1 VPGGNFPTLDW
12 IVPWEQQFGKPV
24 ITTNQAALWAVL
36 HAMGIGKPL
45 PDWGRLLAQMP
56 AG

>member
-1 VPGGNFPTLDW
+1 MDW
-12 IVPWEQQFGKPV
+12 IAPWERQFGKPV

-36 HAMGIGKPL
+36 RAMGISKPL
-45 PDWGRLLAQMP
+45 TTWGRLLAQMP